1 METKVRITHSPPRS
15 PFVVPI
21 AFTKYVVPML
31 PNAIK
36 ILGHAKIKIYES
48 LIKLH
53 SALQRSLEFNFLMEK
68 CSHNDSLDSFILSL
82 L

>member
-21 AFTKYVVPML
+21 TFTKYAVPML
-31 PNAIK
+31 QNAIK
-36 ILGHAKIKIYES
+36 ILGHEKIKIYES
-48 LIKLH
+48 LITFCLTEK
-53 SALQRSLEFNFLMEK
+53 SGEFNFLMEK
-68 CSHNDSLDSFILSL
+68 CLHNDSLDSFVLSL